1 MADKFVHIIN
11 TFTGLLV
18 T

>member
-1 MADKFVHIIN
+1 MANKFVHIIN
-11 TFTGLLV
+11 TFTGLV